1 MDFCL
6 SLAKREAV
14 LTSDFDY
21 HLPPELIAQQPLP
34 QRDQSRLLVLDRANG
49 SIRHSTFS
57 RLPDH
62 LSPGDCLV
70 LNDSRVLPAA
80 FRANRSTGGNIQG
93 LFLSQ
98 SQGLWQV
105 MLRPSARLRQGESL
119 DLLGYP
125 GQLILTDSLGKGQW
139 SARVEPS
146 APVLQI
152 LEQIGH
158 TPLPPYIKRQ
168 PNCDDPSDRQRYQT
182 IFAQQ
187 PGSVAA
193 PTAGLHFN
201 QKMFN
206 SLQAKGIN
214 KAYLTLHVGLGT
226 FAPITAE
233 NIDQHRMHS
242 EYFSISADTVSMIQ
256 AARSTGHR
264 RVAVG
269 STSLRVL
276 ESASATGKLTPQ
288 QGCTDIYIKPGYK
301 FAATDAMLTN
311 FHVPR
316 STLLVLVCALAS
328 PELIFEAYQQ
338 AIDRK
343 YRFYSY
349 GDAMLIL

>member
-1 MDFCL
+1 M
-6 SLAKREAV
+6 

-21 HLPPELIAQQPLP
+21 HLPLELIAQQPLP
-34 QRDQSRLLVLDRANG
+34 QRDQSRLLVLERASG
-49 SIRHSTFS
+49 SIHHSTFS
-57 RLPDH
+57 HLPEH
-62 LSPGDCLV
+62 LSSGDCLV

-80 FRANRSTGGNIQG
+80 FRALRNTGGKVQG
-93 LFLSQ
+93 LFLSE

-105 MLRPSARLRQGESL
+105 MLRPSSRLQEGEPL

-125 GQLILTDSLGKGQW
+125 GKLVLAKSLGKGQW
-139 SARVEPS
+139 SAQVEPP

-152 LEQIGH
+152 LEQIGRA
-158 TPLPPYIKRQ
+158 PLPPYIKRQ
-168 PNCDDPSDRQRYQT
+168 PDCDDPIDRQRYQT
-182 IFAQQ
+182 IFAHQ

-201 QKMFN
+201 QKMFK

-214 KAYLTLHVGLGT
+214 DTYITLHVGLGT
-226 FAPITAE
+226 FAPITTK
-233 NIDQHRMHS
+233 NIEQHHMHS
-242 EYFSISADTVSMIQ
+242 EFFSVSSDAVSMIQ
-256 AARSTGHR
+256 TARSAGHR
-264 RVAVG
+264 TIAVG

-276 ESASATGKLTPQ
+276 ESARTPGKLIPQ
-288 QGCTDIYIKPGYK
+288 QGQTNIYIKPGYK
-301 FAATDAMLTN
+301 FTATDALLTN

-316 STLLVLVCALAS
+316 STLLVLVCAFAG
-328 PELIFEAYQQ
+328 PKLIFEAYQQ

>member
-1 MDFCL
+1 ML
-6 SLAKREAV
+6 S
-14 LTSDFDY
+14 SDFNY

-34 QRDQSRLLVLDRANG
+34 QRDQSRLLVLDRASR
-49 SIRHSTFS
+49 SIHHTTFS

-80 FRANRSTGGNIQG
+80 FRVIRSTGGKVQG
-93 LFLSQ
+93 LFLAE

-105 MLRPSARLRQGESL
+105 MLRPSSRLKEGEPL

-125 GQLILTDSLGKGQW
+125 GKLILAKSLGKGQW
-139 SARVEPS
+139 SARVEPL

-152 LEQIGH
+152 LEQIGRA
-158 TPLPPYIKRQ
+158 PLPPYIKRQ
-168 PNCDDPSDRQRYQT
+168 NDSDNPSDRQRYQT
-182 IFAQQ
+182 VFARQ

-201 QKMFN
+201 QRMFQ

-214 KAYLTLHVGLGT
+214 QTYITLHVGLGT
-226 FAPITAE
+226 FAPIATE
-233 NIDQHRMHS
+233 TIEQHHMHT
-242 EYFSISADTVSMIQ
+242 ECFSISTDTVSMIQ
-256 AARSTGHR
+256 AARPAGHR
-264 RVAVG
+264 TVAVG

-276 ESASATGKLTPQ
+276 ESACTPGKLIPQ
-288 QGCTDIYIKPGYK
+288 QGQTDIYIKPGYK
-301 FAATDAMLTN
+301 FAAIDALLTN

-316 STLLVLVCALAS
+316 STLLVLVCAFAW